1 MADHT
6 CKRLFP
12 LGQTAAGHL
21 LQIHAMES
29 FQAQSIPPVDRPAVA
44 TAAAMVLEKTWLF
57 SWFWSLHWGAGFY
70 RLIAGQGGR
79 VPFEWLLHAGYQ
91 AFLCATHNKTRIT
104 SLQVYVCGPLLE
116 LVDSLETNL
125 VTTRRV

>member
-1 MADHT
+1 MQTPLSPWSDCSWALTTDP
-6 CKRLFP
+6 CCAEFP
-12 LGQTAAGHL
+12 EPIPGSEH
-21 LQIHAMES
+21 
-29 FQAQSIPPVDRPAVA
+29 PPVDRPAVA

-91 AFLCATHNKTRIT
+91 AFLCATHDKTRIT